1 LPGWCAQQVTV
12 TLNRVFAFQD
22 GNHDRAGGH
31 ELNQTVE
38 ERATFV
44 LSIETASLLNGQVQ
58 HFGADDFEPCSFK
71 AGKMLPITFFATA
84 FGLMM
89 EKVRSIAM
97 ITSN

>member
-1 LPGWCAQQVTV
+1 M
-12 TLNRVFAFQD
+12 TLYRIFAFQN

-44 LSIETASLLNGQVQ
+44 LSIETTSLFNGQVQ

-71 AGKMLPITFFATA
+71 AGKMLPITF
-84 FGLMM
+84 LPPRL
-89 EKVRSIAM
+89 V
-97 ITSN
+97 